1 MSPSKQSITPLEV
14 SSKRTDIEPPVT
26 AEFLNMVF
34 VQKLAVR
41 ENVDNSH
48 EQFKPVCKMIRFLP
62 LSLSLFIR
70 YGVQVFVFI
79 GKAHFLNIFI

>member
-1 MSPSKQSITPLEV
+1 MSPSKQSITRLEV

-62 LSLSLFIR
+62 LFVY

>member
-62 LSLSLFIR
+62 LSLSLSLYVMVSRFS
-70 YGVQVFVFI
+70 YLSE
-79 GKAHFLNIFI
+79 KLIF